1 MTTPAPGFVPV
12 PDLSI
17 VDRLVKIE
25 ARQRTMQ
32 QNTAGATTA
41 VGSSIPIVASTGAIN
56 APYEGQ
62 LVYNSVDALL
72 YQYLGGAWI
81 GIVAFGPDNQTTPDP
96 AQVHEARYRAATTTA
111 QTLASGNNAIQFA
124 TTDYAS
130 NDVVASG
137 TGNSVFTLQR
147 AGLWTIDVGGRIADS
162 TASVARL
169 LQLTDSTFATVH
181 KGVSMPVPSGTPTV
195 DFTLTCKMRF
205 AAAAALS
212 VNAISSATGSIERA
226 SAATAARTS
235 ISLVWER
242 P

>member
-12 PDLSI
+12 PDMSV
-17 VDRLVKIE
+17 VDRIVKIE
-25 ARQRTMQ
+25 ARQRVMQ

-41 VGSSIPIVASTGAIN
+41 IGSSIPIVASTGAIN

-81 GIVAFGPDNQTTPDP
+81 GVIAFGPDNQTTPDP

-111 QTLASGNNAIQFA
+111 QALASGNNAVQFA

-130 NDVVASG
+130 TDVVASG

-147 AGLWTIDVGGRIADS
+147 AGLWTIDIGTRVADS
-162 TASVARL
+162 ASSVTRA
-169 LQLTDSTFATVH
+169 LQLTDSTFATIF
-181 KGVSMPVPSGTPTV
+181 KALTLPVAGTPTV
-195 DFTLTCKMRF
+195 DLSMTCKMRF
-205 AAAAALS
+205 AAAATLS